1 MRCSSRHRTASTPR
15 APPRPPAITSRSA
28 NSISSA
34 APKYS
39 SPMLRPP
46 TIVTWLSAVNDLLC
60 MRRFKREKS
69 GRVARQAIVRLAKG

>member
-1 MRCSSRHRTASTPR
+1 MGPM
-15 APPRPPAITSRSA
+15 AITSRSEKRTP
-28 NSISSA
+28 SV

-60 MRRFKREKS
+60 MRRLSREKS
-69 GRVARQAIVRLAKG
+69 VR